1 MQYKCVESQ
10 HVCSGEYKLPN
21 TRGESKIMVM
31 KFLLIQSCKIEESKQ
46 TDNLKQI
53 ETKMFKLLKYV
64 VGNKNVC
71 SFYTA
76 LQ

>member
-1 MQYKCVESQ
+1 
-10 HVCSGEYKLPN
+10 
-21 TRGESKIMVM
+21 MVM

-53 ETKMFKLLKYV
+53 ETKMFKRLKYV

-71 SFYTA
+71 SYYTA